1 MAPTEGRA
9 STPEV
14 LYRASHLA
22 VVQRAP
28 HPSYCGTHTCHYTA
42 HLSYN
47 THLSYVIP
55 TCNMTPVVCPS
66 CRFRCHTTHTCPDH
80 FRRYRRSTRKTAS
93 SSRASARTLW
103 RLPWRRK
110 GAHTVGLHLR
120 AAPADPR
127 VPVINRVRHVA
138 ARSVLQH
145 STTGSCC
152 QPTAL
157 QHAVLHYASVATC
170 FSFVATW
177 CNAVH
182 SGLSL
187 ADRSASAA
195 LRTER
200 TCPLRCNPFIHRC
213 RPSFNTPTP
222 EAFAKASLAKV
233 LTTH

>member
-1 MAPTEGRA
+1 MSWQVLRRYSTEHRTWLWYNVHRTHRLA
-9 STPEV
+9 EHTPGIT
-14 LYRASHLA
+14 
-22 VVQRAP
+22 P
-28 HPSYCGTHTCHYTA
+28 HT
-42 HLSYN
+42 
-47 THLSYVIP
+47 
-55 TCNMTPVVCPS
+55 
-66 CRFRCHTTHTCPDH
+66 CHTTHTCH
-80 FRRYRRSTRKTAS
+80 TSYQ
-93 SSRASARTLW
+93 RATCTC
-103 RLPWRRK
+103 RLSFLSFPLSY
-110 GAHTVGLHLR
+110 GAHLPGPLQAISEEYSKDGIVVQSVCPYFVATAMAKKRCGGTLS
-120 AAPADPR
+120 ASTYEPQDPADPR
-127 VPVINRVRHVA
+127 VPVINTVRHVA

-187 ADRSASAA
+187 ADRSASVA